1 MSTPPRTA
9 PWVREELLLLL
20 SVSATLA
27 GLCVTVVA
35 LMKTLGKASDS
46 ATIADDMFAVCA
58 VLFLAATY
66 LIFWALKTR
75 TPGLAAALVRL
86 LDVVF
91 LIGLTLMTG
100 AAFVMLYTVW

>member
-1 MSTPPRTA
+1 MTTPQHQPS
-9 PWVREELLLLL
+9 WVREELLHLL

-35 LMKTLGKASDS
+35 LMRTFGKGSDS
-46 ATIADDMFAVCA
+46 ATIVDDLFAVCA
-58 VLFLAATY
+58 LLFLTSTY

-75 TPGLAAALVRL
+75 KPGLGIVLVRV

-91 LIGLTLMTG
+91 LVALTLMSA
-100 AAFVMLYTVW
+100 AAFVMVYTVW